1 MVSITVKN
9 IPDSIYSALKELA
22 VTNHRSVNSEIIHII
37 EKAALSQP
45 FDPEQHLRQARRSR
59 NKTKG
64 FLLTDTLAINAKN
77 YGRP

>member
-1 MVSITVKN
+1 MVSITVKY
-9 IPDSIYSALKELA
+9 ITDTTYKALKERA
-22 VTNHRSVNSEIIHII
+22 AINHRSINSEIIHII